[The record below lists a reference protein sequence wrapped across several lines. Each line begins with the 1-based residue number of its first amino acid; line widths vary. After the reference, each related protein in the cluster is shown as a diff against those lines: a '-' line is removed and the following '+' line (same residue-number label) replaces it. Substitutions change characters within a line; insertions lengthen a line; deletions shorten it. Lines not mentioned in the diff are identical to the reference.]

1 MAVEYISDF
10 LQGSSLFIY
19 SGSYKSWKS
28 WRLRTP
34 VERQPGSLNRFN
46 RQMIETQEAEGNWDC
61 GKNLSY
67 YG

>member
-1 MAVEYISDF
+1 MAAQD
-10 LQGSSLFIY
+10 
-19 SGSYKSWKS
+19 SGGA
-28 WRLRTP
+28 
-34 VERQPGSLNRFN
+34 ERQPGSLNRFN